1 MLKVVE
7 GCDPQLVETV
17 KELLEENLIDY
28 KILWRD
34 PIKPWVSEK
43 GRVCIVGDAAHP
55 HLATS
60 ATGGAQGVE
69 DGATIA
75 VCLENGGKQN
85 VPQALRV
92 FEKLRSVH
100 PSSTVILGVRFD

>member
-1 MLKVVE
+1 LPGKKEDMAKWVE
-7 GCDPQLVETV
+7 DFDPEVQSIVN
-17 KELLEENLIDY
+17 ELPDDSIIDY

-34 PIKPWVSEK
+34 PIKPWVSPK
-43 GRVCIVGDAAHP
+43 GRVAIVGDAAHP

-75 VCLENGGKQN
+75 ACLSRTGKADI
-85 VPQALRV
+85 PLALRV
-92 FEKLRSVH
+92 YEKLRYDAIVLS
-100 PSSTVILGVRFD
+100 R